1 MASKTVNVEA
11 TPETAATYDEAIAA
25 GYWGTVNETVPTDS
39 YTLEGQASIDVTS
52 DEYKQR
58 RAAEKVGLEISEYVA
73 PPPIEE
79 PPPGKSG
86 GGSSSK
92 SSGSSSS

>member
-58 RAAEKVGLEISEYVA
+58 RAAEKVGLEISDYT
-73 PPPIEE
+73 PPVDPPTE
-79 PPPGKSG
+79 PPAKSG
-86 GGSSSK
+86 SK
-92 SSGSSSS
+92 SSGSSSSS